1 MTREEFCIEISFT
14 ACIGFPMVG
23 IKEETVMDD
32 EIDAAE
38 KQELYNEKTRR
49 VLDEVMRGE
58 GLIRPFSS
66 VEELLAELN
75 ADEK

>member
-1 MTREEFCIEISFT
+1 MI
-14 ACIGFPMVG
+14 G
-23 IKEETVMDD
+23 IKEGTAVDD

-38 KQELYNEKTRR
+38 KQELYNEETRR

-75 ADEK
+75 ADEG

>member
-1 MTREEFCIEISFT
+1 
-14 ACIGFPMVG
+14 
-23 IKEETVMDD
+23 MDD

-38 KQELYNEKTRR
+38 KQELYNEETRR

-58 GLIRPFSS
+58 GLSRPFSS

>member
-1 MTREEFCIEISFT
+1 MIREEFCIEISFT
-14 ACIGFPMVG
+14 ACAEFPMIG
-23 IKEETVMDD
+23 IKEGTAVDD

-38 KQELYNEKTRR
+38 KQELYNEETRR

-75 ADEK
+75 ADEG

>member
-1 MTREEFCIEISFT
+1 MI
-14 ACIGFPMVG
+14 G
-23 IKEETVMDD
+23 IKEGTAVDD

-38 KQELYNEKTRR
+38 KQELYNEETRR

-58 GLIRPFSS
+58 GLSRPFSS

-75 ADEK
+75 ADEESQ